1 MNKIFSQNI
10 LLYADKFLIDLDY
23 RVGLE
28 ELAKKK
34 CREISCFLGLEGLQS
49 NSLPS
54 FASLWRV
61 FTTFTEAQL
70 LKNI

>member
-1 MNKIFSQNI
+1 MNKIFLQNI
-10 LLYADKFLIDLDY
+10 LLYADKFFIDLDY

-28 ELAKKK
+28 ELAKK
-34 CREISCFLGLEGLQS
+34 CRAISCFLGLEGLQT

-54 FASLWRV
+54 FTSLWRV
-61 FTTFTEAQL
+61 LITFTEAQL